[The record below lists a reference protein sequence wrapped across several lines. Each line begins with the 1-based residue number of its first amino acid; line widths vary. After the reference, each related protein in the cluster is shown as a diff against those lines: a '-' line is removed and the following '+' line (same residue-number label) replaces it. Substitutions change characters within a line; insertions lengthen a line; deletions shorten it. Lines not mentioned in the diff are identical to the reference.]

1 MSHLLQQ
8 CLPLSTKKYF
18 TLIKLMLNTFEAE
31 KRCLDKHAQPQLIR
45 CAYKRGEC
53 MPYDQWSLAILYPHT
68 CQRSQTHPTLT
79 NSAVSTEYMGR
90 ELNSHFLEELREKPN
105 IKKCLTK
112 ASPESF
118 LFAIKRSYM
127 N

>member
-1 MSHLLQQ
+1 M
-8 CLPLSTKKYF
+8 LS
-18 TLIKLMLNTFEAE
+18 TFEAE

-68 CQRSQTHPTLT
+68 CQRSHADPHLT
-79 NSAVSTEYMGR
+79 ILAISPENIGLDAN
-90 ELNSHFLEELREKPN
+90 LHFIEELRERTN
-105 IKKCLTK
+105 IKEYSTK
-112 ASPESF
+112 ESPESF